1 MTQGFN
7 PYFILGSYIFSLA
20 VINLFDVKKNSKLL
34 NRIGNTGKICKSYTV
49 VKSFIPKLKFDNVFD
64 IRKSHRLYIHNVR
77 KIHLLGFSVQRLG
90 GKSLKISRSVSI
102 GPLFSKL

>member
-7 PYFILGSYIFSLA
+7 PYFILGSYIFFLSLH
-20 VINLFDVKKNSKLL
+20 VCFTSETDIWVQ
-34 NRIGNTGKICKSYTV
+34 IGRGKVGLSGNKQ
-49 VKSFIPKLKFDNVFD
+49 VKSHIPKSKFDNVFD

-77 KIHLLGFSVQRLG
+77 KIHLLGFSAQRLW
-90 GKSLKISRSVSI
+90 GKSLKFSRSVSI